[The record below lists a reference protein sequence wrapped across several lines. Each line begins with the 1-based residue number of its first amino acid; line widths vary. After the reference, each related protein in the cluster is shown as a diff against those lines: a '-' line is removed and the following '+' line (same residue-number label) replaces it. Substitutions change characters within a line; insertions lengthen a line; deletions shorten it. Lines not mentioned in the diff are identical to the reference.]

1 MAERVFSPKRPIY
14 LNACSTVGGKLEG
27 EGPLGKKLDMVFSQ
41 GKDQEK
47 TWEQAEA
54 KMVNLAVQLLWKKT
68 KLAPTDVDL
77 ILGGDLMNQCTA
89 TSFGLQ
95 EESLAF
101 LGLYG
106 ACSTYAQGALL
117 AGVALEAGWAD
128 RAAFL
133 AASHYATAERQFR
146 FPLEYGCQR
155 PLYAQ
160 STVTGCGAGLL
171 SAVENRT
178 GIRLIDGLAGRIRN
192 GGVTDVSNMGA
203 AMAPAAADTLTRYFS
218 LTGTGPQDYDCI
230 ATGDLG
236 AEGLSLLREMLQ
248 GEGYPALDSLTDCG
262 LQIFDRESQD
272 VHCGGSGCACS
283 ALVTGSLWMEKLRGG
298 QIQNLLLVG
307 TGALMSPMTVMQK
320 QTIPAIAHL
329 VHLRKENL

>member
-1 MAERVFSPKRPIY
+1 MAERIFCPRRPIY
-14 LNACSTVGGKLEG
+14 LNACATVGGKLEA
-27 EGPLGKKLDMVFSQ
+27 EGPLGQKLDMVFVE

-68 KLAPTDVDL
+68 GLSPEEVDL
-77 ILGGDLMNQCTA
+77 VLGGDLMNQCTA

-95 EESLAF
+95 EENVAY

-117 AGVALEAGWAD
+117 AGVALETGWAD

-146 FPLEYGCQR
+146 YPLEYGCQR

-171 SAVENRT
+171 SAKEDRT
-178 GIRLIDGLAGRIRN
+178 HVRLAGGLAGRIRN

-203 AMAPAAADTLTRYFS
+203 AMAPAAADTLIRFFD
-218 LTGTGPQDYDCI
+218 LTGTRPRDYDRI

-236 AEGLSLLREMLQ
+236 AEGLSLLKEMLE
-248 GEGYPALDSLTDCG
+248 GEGYRDLECLTDCG
-262 LQIFDRESQD
+262 LQIFDRKAQD

-283 ALVTGSLWMEKLRGG
+283 ALVTGSLWLEQLTNG
-298 QIQNLLLVG
+298 QIQDLLLVG

-329 VHLRKENL
+329 VHFKKEKK